1 MKGRA
6 WDRSPQLYGI
16 AETKRLIDDALA
28 GKFSMLLK
36 RLYDARPEGQRQFL
50 KFAFVGGVGFIVDA
64 GTFFLMTHYLGLGL
78 VIARVISSLVFGM
91 TSTWLLNRYL
101 TFRDRRGGS
110 MLAQYLRF
118 ATANII
124 GNLLNIG
131 THALLVEMSR
141 FSTAS
146 RCLAS
151 SREPLS
157 GLSSTS
163 PARNIS
169 CSVRRFRGR
178 HCENTALPCGGHH
191 QPVRRSGDTEYRHDS
206 RSIGRGPQLLS

>member
-1 MKGRA
+1 
-6 WDRSPQLYGI
+6 
-16 AETKRLIDDALA
+16 
-28 GKFSMLLK
+28 MLLK

-50 KFAFVGGVGFIVDA
+50 KFAFVGGVGFVVDA

-131 THALLVEMSR
+131 THALLVENVAIFHR
-141 FSTAS
+141 FPLLGIVAGTFVGLIFNFTGSKYFVF
-146 RCLAS
+146 
-151 SREPLS
+151 REAVPRPPL
-157 GLSSTS
+157 
-163 PARNIS
+163 
-169 CSVRRFRGR
+169 
-178 HCENTALPCGGHH
+178 
-191 QPVRRSGDTEYRHDS
+191 
-206 RSIGRGPQLLS
+206 

>member
-1 MKGRA
+1 
-6 WDRSPQLYGI
+6 
-16 AETKRLIDDALA
+16 
-28 GKFSMLLK
+28 MLLK

-50 KFAFVGGVGFIVDA
+50 KFVFVGGVGFVVDA

-131 THALLVEMSR
+131 THALLVENVAIFHR
-141 FSTAS
+141 FPLLGIVAGTFVGLIFNFTGSKYFVF
-146 RCLAS
+146 
-151 SREPLS
+151 REAVPRPPL
-157 GLSSTS
+157 
-163 PARNIS
+163 
-169 CSVRRFRGR
+169 
-178 HCENTALPCGGHH
+178 
-191 QPVRRSGDTEYRHDS
+191 
-206 RSIGRGPQLLS
+206 